1 MACMS
6 GVVQKVPDPE
16 NPATLMDES
25 GVKAPTRLPSR
36 RVEVSER
43 LRMPSDVVETLAVL
57 IGP

>member
-1 MACMS
+1 MS